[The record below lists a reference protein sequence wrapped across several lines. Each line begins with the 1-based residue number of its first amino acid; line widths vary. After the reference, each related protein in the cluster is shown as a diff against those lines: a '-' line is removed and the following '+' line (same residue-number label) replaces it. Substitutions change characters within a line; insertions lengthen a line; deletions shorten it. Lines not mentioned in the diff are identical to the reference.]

1 MAFIPVAEKSI
12 GSGGYKDGKFISFLK
27 KYQDAETI
35 FDHWKDKYE
44 EAYEYTMPSRESFYE
59 ETVGERRT
67 DKIFDETAVVGI
79 QEFASRLQAGIV
91 PTYGRWANFEAG
103 TDIPEDQKPAVNE
116 ALDEITKYVFEIL
129 AGSNFNQE
137 VHEAFMDCAIGT
149 GVMLVEEGDALNP
162 IKFTA
167 VPLPKVMLN
176 NGPDNRVDT
185 VFRKRQIPYN
195 QLMTA
200 YPKAEMSEKMFKA
213 IEENESKKANIV
225 EGVYRIYDEANTE
238 KFKYC
243 VACMNEEE
251 IIFEKELSGVGSNP
265 YIVFRWNK
273 GSGEVYGRGPI
284 FNSMAAIKTTNL
296 TVELI
301 LQNAQMNISG
311 IYTYEDDGVVN
322 PDNINLVPGALIP
335 VAPNSRGLT
344 PLAGAGKFDVAQ
356 LILSDMRQNIKKA
369 LYMESL
375 GRPEGTPMSAT
386 EVSERMADLSRQIG
400 SSFGR
405 LQSEFVTP
413 LLRRVIRILSKQ
425 GRIEIPKI
433 DNREVTVIS
442 QSPLAQAQHQ
452 QDVAVV
458 NNFNAIL
465 AQTFGP
471 QILNMIVKQDEVARY
486 LAEKLG
492 LPEKLIR
499 GPEEQQQMI
508 QELQNMAQQSNM
520 AQNELGIP
528 SQQPQ
533 GQQ

>member
-1 MAFIPVAEKSI
+1 MAFIPVAEKNIS
-12 GSGGYKDGKFISFLK
+12 SGYTDNKFKNFFK

-59 ETVGERRT
+59 ETIGERRT

-103 TDIPEDQKPAVNE
+103 TDIPEDQRPAVNE

-167 VPLPKVMLN
+167 IPLPKVMLN
-176 NGPDNRVDT
+176 NGPDNKVDT
-185 VFRKRQIPYN
+185 IFRKRQIAYN

-200 YPKAEMSEKMFKA
+200 YPKAEMSEKMLKA
-213 IEENESKKANIV
+213 IENNETKKANIV
-225 EGVYRIYDEANTE
+225 EGVYKIYDEANTE
-238 KFKYC
+238 KYKYC

-251 IIFEKELSGVGSNP
+251 IIFEKELDGVGSNP

-273 GSGEVYGRGPI
+273 GSGEVYGRGPV

-344 PLAGAGKFDVAQ
+344 PLAGAGRFDVAQ
-356 LILSDMRQNIKKA
+356 LILADMRQNIKKA
-369 LYMESL
+369 LYMETL

-425 GRIEIPKI
+425 GRIAIPKI
-433 DNREVTVIS
+433 DNREVTVIA

-499 GPEEQQQMI
+499 DPQEQQQII
-508 QELQNMAQQSNM
+508 QSLQNMAQQSNM

-528 SQQPQ
+528 SQSPE
-533 GQQ
+533 GQ

>member
-1 MAFIPVAEKSI
+1 MVYIDVPEKNNI
-12 GSGGYKDGKFISFLK
+12 GDQTSSYKMFFK
-27 KYQDAETI
+27 KYQDAESI

-44 EAYEYTMPSRESFYE
+44 EAYEYTMPQRESFYE
-59 ETVGERRT
+59 ETVGQRRT

-103 TDIPEDQKPAVNE
+103 TEIPNDQKPQVNA
-116 ALDEITKYVFEIL
+116 ALDEITQYVFEVL
-129 AGSNFNQE
+129 GNSNFNQE

-149 GVMLVEEGDALNP
+149 GCLLIEEGDALNP

-167 VPLPKVMLN
+167 VPLPKIMLN
-176 NGPDNRVDT
+176 NGPDNSIDT
-185 VFRKRQIPYN
+185 IFRKRKIPYN
-195 QLMTA
+195 QLMVA
-200 YPKAEMSEKMFKA
+200 YPQSVMSENMMEQ
-213 IEENESKKANIV
+213 IEKNGNKKASIV
-225 EGVYRIYDEANTE
+225 ELVYRLYDEPNVE
-238 KFKYC
+238 KYKYC

-251 IIFEKELSGVGSNP
+251 VIFEKELEGTGSNP
-265 YIVFRWNK
+265 YVVFRWNK
-273 GSGEVYGRGPI
+273 GSGEVYGRGPV

-344 PLAGAGKFDVAQ
+344 PLAGAGRFDVAQ
-356 LILSDMRQNIKKA
+356 LVLGDMRQNIKKA
-369 LYMESL
+369 LYMETL

-386 EVSERMADLSRQIG
+386 EVAERMSDLSRQIG

-405 LQSEFVTP
+405 LQAEFVTP
-413 LLRRVIRILSKQ
+413 VLRRVIRILSKQ

-433 DNREVTVIS
+433 DNREVKVVS
-442 QSPLAQAQHQ
+442 QSPLSQAQHQ
-452 QDVAVV
+452 QDIAVV
-458 NNFNAIL
+458 NNFNGIL

-486 LAEKLG
+486 LADKLG

-499 GPEEQQQMI
+499 NPEEQQKII
-508 QELQNMAQQSNM
+508 QELQNITQQSNM

-528 SQQPQ
+528 STQEPRQ
-533 GQQ
+533 